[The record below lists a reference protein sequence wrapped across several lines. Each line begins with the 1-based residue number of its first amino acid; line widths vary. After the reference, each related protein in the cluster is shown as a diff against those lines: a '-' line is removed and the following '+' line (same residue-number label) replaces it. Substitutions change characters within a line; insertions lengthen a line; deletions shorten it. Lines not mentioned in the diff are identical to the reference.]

1 MGGMERNLCIESRRA
16 EAFLAGEGAVR
27 PKVSKG

>member
-1 MGGMERNLCIESRRA
+1 MERNLCNESRLA

-27 PKVSKG
+27 PKVSRR